1 MTNDRAREKLLDLV
15 DGKAFDPVLKASPS
29 TYSSERDKDRLR
41 DVQDTTR
48 NTQRSYHEKDK
59 SAQAVYENFLDD
71 LHSEAAKKVH
81 RELRDLNLPTLDDN
95 KDEFEQMAN
104 ELGVKH

>member
-1 MTNDRAREKLLDLV
+1 LTNDRAREKLLDLV

-48 NTQRSYHEKDK
+48 NTQRSFHEKYK

>member
-1 MTNDRAREKLLDLV
+1 LTNDRAREKLLDLV

>member
-1 MTNDRAREKLLDLV
+1 MTNNRAKEKLLDLL
-15 DGKAFDPVLKASPS
+15 DRKAFDPVLKASPS
-29 TYSSERDKDRLR
+29 TYSSEHDKDRLR

-48 NTQRSYHEKDK
+48 NTQRSYHEKYT

-81 RELRDLNLPTLDDN
+81 RELRNLNLPTLNDI

-104 ELGVKH
+104 ELGVRH